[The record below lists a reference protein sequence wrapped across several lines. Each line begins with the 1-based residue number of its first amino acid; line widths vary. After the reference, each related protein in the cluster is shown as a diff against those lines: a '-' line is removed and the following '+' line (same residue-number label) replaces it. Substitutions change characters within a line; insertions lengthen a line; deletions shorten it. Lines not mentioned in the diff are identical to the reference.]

1 VRRTARRPRR
11 EATTGIEAAAPPAE
25 TVGSLLAD
33 EVPVAVA
40 GDEAGM
46 VAAPCVAAGVES
58 GALRALAAFGC
69 GEIPA
74 LPASLAGTRVVV
86 VPTALGEG
94 VVKETVVTGVGTCTD
109 AVGVDTAGCVTAV
122 GTGSGV
128 VTVTAGVVTV
138 TAGVDT
144 VTVGVVTVVGTETV
158 GTETVGT
165 ETVGTVSDAPIVTV
179 ARGVPI
185 VVASGT
191 VERSGEPPARV
202 APRRL
207 AATKPATAMPHR
219 PAIVLPFT
227 RLPPEPSFV
236 LSPSLSLQ
244 HGRTPSLETG
254 NRDQSPA
261 FLRRV
266 TGSDRGRG
274 DR

>member
-1 VRRTARRPRR
+1 VRRTARRPGR
-11 EATTGIEAAAPPAE
+11 EATTGIEASAPPAE

-40 GDEAGM
+40 GDEAGV

-69 GEIPA
+69 GDIPA
-74 LPASLAGTRVVV
+74 PRASLAGTRVVV
-86 VPTALGEG
+86 VPTAPGEG
-94 VVKETVVTGVGTCTD
+94 VVTETVVTGVGTCTD

-138 TAGVDT
+138 TAGVVT
-144 VTVGVVTVVGTETV
+144 VTVGVVTVVGTD
-158 GTETVGT
+158 TVGT